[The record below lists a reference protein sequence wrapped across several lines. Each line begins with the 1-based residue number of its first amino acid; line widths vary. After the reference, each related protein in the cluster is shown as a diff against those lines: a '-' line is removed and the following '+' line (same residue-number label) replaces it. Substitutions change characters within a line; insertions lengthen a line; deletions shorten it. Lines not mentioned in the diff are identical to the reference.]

1 MDELNQNCNP
11 KTMNRKTKATNKA
24 QIRRVRVNLIKLP
37 FVICRVF
44 LASGLV
50 AAAMAP
56 FFPTHAQEAT
66 ASPSTGARDFDFLV
80 GEWRVHHRRL
90 KPGSNE
96 WVEFDGTLSNRP
108 LMDGSAN
115 IEEHALNSPAGAYR
129 AIGLRAYDTKD
140 GQWAIW
146 WLDGRDPAR
155 PIDQSKAKG
164 RFENGVGRFYS
175 DYTQDRKPMRGRLQW
190 SNITP
195 TSARWEQ
202 ASSADGGKTWA
213 PNWIMSLER
222 DTSTHAAAGKTD
234 ASDFDFLRGDWRVH
248 HRYLR
253 VKESR
258 REWVDVEGT
267 ARHRELMAGS
277 ANMEEYTIN
286 EPNGAHCAVALR
298 SYDSKAAQ
306 WSIWWLDGRAPHGDL
321 DPPVQGRFEK
331 GVGTFYGNTTING
344 KPMRVRFIWSQITAT
359 SARWEQAYSSDS
371 GKTWEPNWV
380 MEFRRDS

>member
-1 MDELNQNCNP
+1 MFRLRTNSKELTPTGIAGLRFSSISGTAACSRSRDSMSPQVITSLSPPHCCDVGPGKSWKRIRQSGSASPWDCARNRIIGSSLTSIIRFRRDMDELNQNCNP
-11 KTMNRKTKATNKA
+11 KTMNRKTKANNKA

-80 GEWRVHHRRL
+80 GESRVHHRRL

-140 GQWAIW
+140 GQWAFW
-146 WLDGRDPAR
+146 WLGGRDPAR

-164 RFENGVGRFYS
+164 RFEHGVGRFYS
-175 DYTQDRKPMRGRLQW
+175 GYTQERKPTRGRSQW
-190 SNITP
+190 
-195 TSARWEQ
+195 
-202 ASSADGGKTWA
+202 
-213 PNWIMSLER
+213 
-222 DTSTHAAAGKTD
+222 
-234 ASDFDFLRGDWRVH
+234 
-248 HRYLR
+248 
-253 VKESR
+253 
-258 REWVDVEGT
+258 
-267 ARHRELMAGS
+267 
-277 ANMEEYTIN
+277 
-286 EPNGAHCAVALR
+286 
-298 SYDSKAAQ
+298 
-306 WSIWWLDGRAPHGDL
+306 
-321 DPPVQGRFEK
+321 
-331 GVGTFYGNTTING
+331 
-344 KPMRVRFIWSQITAT
+344 
-359 SARWEQAYSSDS
+359 
-371 GKTWEPNWV
+371 
-380 MEFRRDS
+380 